1 MKPLYFNFATFVTK
15 ICANHCKCNL
25 WRPILKIEL
34 KERNVRLIKPLIPQ
48 NLQLKKLF
56 GRPCNMKKALE
67 KMFNKVLAKKS
78 EDAGNLET
86 SESNRLFWNSVTKA
100 Q

>member
-1 MKPLYFNFATFVTK
+1 
-15 ICANHCKCNL
+15 
-25 WRPILKIEL
+25 
-34 KERNVRLIKPLIPQ
+34 
-48 NLQLKKLF
+48 
-56 GRPCNMKKALE
+56 MKKALE